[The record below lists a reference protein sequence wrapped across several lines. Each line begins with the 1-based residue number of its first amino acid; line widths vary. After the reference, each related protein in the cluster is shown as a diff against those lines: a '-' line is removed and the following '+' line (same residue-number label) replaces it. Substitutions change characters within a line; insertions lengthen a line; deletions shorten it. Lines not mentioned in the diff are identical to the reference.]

1 MTAAPIPDRICLDCL
16 DGGVVKRVW
25 ALQDAK
31 NKLSEVVDRSI
42 AEGPQTITRR
52 GRESAVVL
60 SMKDFKR
67 LTGPK
72 GSLVSFLRDSP
83 LAGVDLDLERDEDF
97 GRKVEL

>member
-1 MTAAPIPDRICLDCL
+1 M
-16 DGGVVKRVW
+16 KRVW

-60 SMKDFKR
+60 SMEDFKR

-72 GSLVSFLRDSP
+72 GSLVGFFRDSP

>member
-1 MTAAPIPDRICLDCL
+1 M
-16 DGGVVKRVW
+16 KRVW

-42 AEGPQTITRR
+42 EEGPQTITRR

-60 SMKDFKR
+60 SIKDFKR
-67 LTGPK
+67 LTEPK
-72 GSLVSFLRDSP
+72 GSLVGFFRDSP
-83 LAGVDLDLERDEDF
+83 LAGVELDLERADDY

>member
-1 MTAAPIPDRICLDCL
+1 M
-16 DGGVVKRVW
+16 KRVW

-42 AEGPQTITRR
+42 EEGPQTITRR

-72 GSLVSFLRDSP
+72 GSLVSFFRNSP

>member
-1 MTAAPIPDRICLDCL
+1 MN
-16 DGGVVKRVW
+16 RVW

-42 AEGPQTITRR
+42 EEGPQVITRR

-60 SMKDFKR
+60 SVKDFNR

-72 GSLVSFLRDSP
+72 GSLVSFFRSSP
-83 LAGVDLDLERDEDF
+83 LAGVELDLERARDY

>member
-1 MTAAPIPDRICLDCL
+1 M
-16 DGGVVKRVW
+16 KRVW

-42 AEGPQTITRR
+42 EEGPQTITRR

-60 SMKDFKR
+60 SIKDFKR
-67 LTGPK
+67 LTEPK

-83 LAGVDLDLERDEDF
+83 LAGVALDLERGEDY

>member
-1 MTAAPIPDRICLDCL
+1 MWL
-16 DGGVVKRVW
+16 DGLDYREEGMKRVW

-42 AEGPQTITRR
+42 EEGPQTITRR
-52 GRESAVVL
+52 GREAAVVL

-67 LTGPK
+67 LTKPK
-72 GSLVSFLRDSP
+72 GSLLSFFRNSP
-83 LAGVDLDLERDEDF
+83 LARVALDLDRADEY

>member
-1 MTAAPIPDRICLDCL
+1 M
-16 DGGVVKRVW
+16 KRVW
-25 ALQDAK
+25 PLQDAK

-60 SMKDFKR
+60 SIKDFKR
-67 LTGPK
+67 LTEPK
-72 GSLVSFLRDSP
+72 GSLVSFFRDSP

>member
-1 MTAAPIPDRICLDCL
+1 M
-16 DGGVVKRVW
+16 KRVW
-25 ALQDAK
+25 ALQEAK

-72 GSLVSFLRDSP
+72 GGLVSFFRDSP
-83 LAGVDLDLERDEDF
+83 LAGVELDLERDEDF